1 MPYSGVFVFGDS
13 LVDAGNALKLAK
25 WYGTLTFSD
34 LPDGA
39 PSADRGYFSG
49 RFSNGY
55 TFADLVSNKYIG
67 VATKPIFPYYYEDP
81 WIGAK
86 IAPFASDPNGNNL
99 NFAYGGAQI
108 RQGDEV
114 VPDLDGQTD
123 AFRHAVDFDADSNA
137 VYLITMGG
145 NDVRS
150 LVPSDEVP
158 TPYSEAIAAM
168 ERAAADFNEE
178 VGQLIDIGVKH
189 IVVTGVP
196 DVGLIPRYDANGD
209 GMLTGDELVRSNTA
223 TQYSALLDTMLQ
235 TQIEQLRSKYPT
247 ADITYVSLT
256 DATDQNIASLEA
268 LYGRSIDPL
277 ADQDLLF
284 FDQIHP
290 NAQSHALLASSI
302 LDTMNGVAHASNERL
317 PMAAVDYRANGS
329 IGVAKEVDQIV
340 VSLAANSTYTFEML
354 GISSLG
360 GTAAVLEDPSLRL
373 IGPSGALVG
382 ANDDG
387 GLGLDSSLSFTTT
400 VAGDYTVQLS
410 GIGAMTGSYMF
421 QASGDAL
428 GNTTYNV
435 GHSST
440 LILERGGEGIDTVKA
455 SVSYALGAGVSVET
469 LQTNST
475 TGSATINLTGN
486 EISQKIIGNAGSNII
501 DGKGGD
507 DVLTGGAGMDKF
519 AFTSALGG
527 NIDKITDFSVVN
539 DTITLDDAIFKG
551 LALGNLAN
559 GAFNTGVAATQ
570 ADDRIVY
577 DPASGKL
584 YFDAD
589 GVGAGAAVHFATL
602 SLGLSLTAS
611 DFLVN

>member
-1 MPYSGVFVFGDS
+1 MGYSGVFVFGDS

-39 PSADRGYFSG
+39 PSADQGYFSG

-55 TFADLVSNKYIG
+55 TFADLVSNKSIG
-67 VATKPIFPYYYEDP
+67 VATKPIFPYFFEDP

-123 AFRHAVDFDADSNA
+123 AFRHAVDFQADSNA
-137 VYLITMGG
+137 LYLITMGG

-150 LVPSDEVP
+150 LVPSGEVP
-158 TPYSEAIAAM
+158 TPYADALAAM
-168 ERAAADFNEE
+168 HLAADDFKEE
-178 VGQLIDIGVKH
+178 VGQLIDIGVTH

-223 TQYSALLDTMLQ
+223 TEYSALLDTMLQ
-235 TQIEQLRSKYPT
+235 AQIDQLRSQYP
-247 ADITYVSLT
+247 AVDITYVSLV

-268 LYGRSIDPL
+268 LYGRTIDPL

-302 LDTMNGVAHASNERL
+302 IDTMNGIAHSTNERL
-317 PMAAVDYRANGS
+317 PLTTADYRLNGS
-329 IGVAKEVDQIV
+329 IAVTREVDQIIA
-340 VSLAANSTYTFEML
+340 SLAANTTYTFDML

-360 GTAAVLEDPSLRL
+360 GTAAVLEDPSLR
-373 IGPSGALVG
+373 IVGPSGTLLA

-387 GLGLDSSLSFTTT
+387 GLGLDASLSFTTT
-400 VAGDYTVQLS
+400 TAGDYTIQLS
-410 GIGAMTGSYMF
+410 GVGAMTGSYTF

-428 GNTTYNV
+428 GNNTYNV
-435 GHSST
+435 SHASA
-440 LILERGGEGIDTVKA
+440 LILERAGEGSDTVKT
-455 SVSYALGAGVSVET
+455 SVSYALGSGVSVET
-469 LQTNST
+469 LRTIAGLGTAS
-475 TGSATINLTGN
+475 INLTGN
-486 EISQKIIGNAGSNII
+486 EIGQKIIGNAGNNII
-501 DGKGGD
+501 DGKGGN

-519 AFTSALGG
+519 AFTSALGV

-539 DTITLDDAIFKG
+539 DTITLDDAVFNG
-551 LALGNLAN
+551 LAIGNLQT
-559 GAFNTGVAATQ
+559 GAFNNGAAATQ
-570 ADDRIVY
+570 ADDRIIY
-577 DPASGKL
+577 DPATGKL

-589 GVGAGAAVHFATL
+589 GVGGAAAVQFATIGT
-602 SLGLSLTAS
+602 GLAITAA